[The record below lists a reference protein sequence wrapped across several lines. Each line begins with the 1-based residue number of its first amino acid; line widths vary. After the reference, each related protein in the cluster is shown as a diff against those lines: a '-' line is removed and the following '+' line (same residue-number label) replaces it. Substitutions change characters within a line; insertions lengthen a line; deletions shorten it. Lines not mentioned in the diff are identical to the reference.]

1 METGEESKHP
11 DGVDLADG
19 RSTEA
24 ANSDAATA
32 EAVNPE
38 VVAPESPEGAEAD
51 AQADTAE
58 AAPEESELEKAQR
71 EVAELKDS
79 WNRERADF
87 ANFRKRSVAE
97 RSRAQ
102 GEAVARFTRELL
114 DVMDNLDRVLS
125 IQSDNDEVKNFI
137 TGVEM
142 IRTSFAGVFQNNSVR
157 VANPEGEAFNP
168 QTMEAIARE
177 ERADLTQDTVVEV
190 YQAGYTIELAPG
202 EVQTLRPARVK
213 VGVAPKAAAGSDAP
227 EGEAEEATDAG

>member
-11 DGVDLADG
+11 EGVDLADG
-19 RSTEA
+19 R
-24 ANSDAATA
+24 TA
-32 EAVNPE
+32 
-38 VVAPESPEGAEAD
+38 APESEAAGTEAPANAESGDGAAAEAP
-51 AQADTAE
+51 AE
-58 AAPEESELEKAQR
+58 TELEQAQR

-142 IRTSFAGVFQNNSVR
+142 IRTSFVGVFQNHSVK
-157 VANPEGEAFNP
+157 VANPEGEPFNP

-177 ERADLTQDTVVEV
+177 ERADLEQDMVVEV

-202 EVQTLRPARVK
+202 DVQTLRPARVK
-213 VGVAPKAAAGSDAP
+213 VGVAPKSTEPSTADASAESSEADSGEESAG
-227 EGEAEEATDAG
+227 